1 MPAFS
6 IVIPCYNCAD
16 TIEETL
22 ASIQAQSLSDWEVIC
37 IDDGSSDRT
46 VAVLEQ
52 LAKQDVRLR
61 VIRQVNAGPS
71 RARNVGVL
79 AAKAD
84 VVAFLDADDL
94 WLPNKLASVE
104 QVFQENPNADA
115 VFGRIAF
122 FKDTLVKDATT
133 STVRPGRA
141 DLSDFLGENPACTLS
156 NLSVKRAAFA
166 ASGGFDET
174 MRFSEDLE
182 WCVRGITQGL
192 SVYAT
197 DDLHVRYR
205 ASENGLS
212 ADLQAMHTGW
222 QRAVSAARR
231 ALSERDMAAAEA
243 THLRY
248 LARRALRMRTSSKVG
263 LSLALKGMRL
273 APTAFLGGGHRGPLT
288 LLGCLTAPIL
298 PAPLRHRLFA

>member
-6 IVIPCYNCAD
+6 IVIPCYNCAT
-16 TIEETL
+16 TIEATI
-22 ASIQAQSLSDWEVIC
+22 ASVQAQSVSDWEAIC
-37 IDDGSSDRT
+37 VDDGSSDRT
-46 VAVLEQ
+46 VAVLTK
-52 LAKQDVRLR
+52 LAKQDARLR
-61 VIRQVNAGPS
+61 IIQQANAGPS
-71 RARNVGVL
+71 RARNVGAL
-79 AAKAD
+79 AANAH
-84 VVAFLDADDL
+84 VIAFLDADDL
-94 WLPNKLASVE
+94 WLPGKLVSVAR
-104 QVFQENPNADA
+104 VFQKNPDADA

-122 FKDTLVKDATT
+122 FKDAEEKDATT

-141 DLSDFLGENPACTLS
+141 ELVDFLGENPACTLS
-156 NLSVKRAAFA
+156 NLSVRRKAFSA
-166 ASGGFDET
+166 IGGFDEQ

-182 WCVRGITQGL
+182 LCVRGISQGL

-231 ALSERDMAAAEA
+231 TLSDRDMAAAEA

-248 LARRALRMRTSSKVG
+248 LARRALRMQTPSMVG
-263 LSLALKGMRL
+263 ASLALQGMCL
-273 APTAFLGGGHRGPLT
+273 APMAFLGGGHRGPLT
-288 LLGCLTAPIL
+288 LLGCLAAPIL
-298 PAPLRHRLFA
+298 PAPLRHRLFS